1 MSSISFPHSGD
12 EMGSSSSSLH
22 DSMQAPF
29 YTPTPFDMS
38 SSFQMNPLSAHPP
51 RTPRPS
57 TTQSHFRNMSMSISV
72 YDEKAEEEQDRE
84 TVKADKAEV
93 DEDEIVEL
101 DEEDVHVKEAEKLVG
116 AHEVWRDMFVTS
128 NGRDKAFKLMQY
140 SIRVYLLF
148 HSKILFRNG
157 KSAWQRE
164 IVRRLANAKW
174 GLSFTR
180 KMLIMFNWLA
190 PLSQILAQQSVPFS
204 SSGSSLV
211 PHSFTA
217 TSAPSSKSLQ
227 SSGGPFFSHPVLRAL
242 LSAPPP
248 VLLELVNGLSDDIHS
263 LSRLGIIGS
272 RLGERAAR
280 FADWCWLFST
290 LVGLVENGVEL
301 GVIEGLRRE
310 VQSRAYKE
318 SLSGATSKSQ
328 PKTSKIDE
336 RELTRLEKQNYW
348 LQISRAKLAMD
359 LIFVSWD
366 ICRIKRWKDTVQ
378 SFTGLAAAVLS
389 CAKLHDKYRTALV
402 NKALTS

>member
-1 MSSISFPHSGD
+1 
-12 EMGSSSSSLH
+12 
-22 DSMQAPF
+22 
-29 YTPTPFDMS
+29 
-38 SSFQMNPLSAHPP
+38 
-51 RTPRPS
+51 
-57 TTQSHFRNMSMSISV
+57 
-72 YDEKAEEEQDRE
+72 
-84 TVKADKAEV
+84 
-93 DEDEIVEL
+93 
-101 DEEDVHVKEAEKLVG
+101 
-116 AHEVWRDMFVTS
+116 
-128 NGRDKAFKLMQY
+128 
-140 SIRVYLLF
+140 
-148 HSKILFRNG
+148 
-157 KSAWQRE
+157 
-164 IVRRLANAKW
+164 
-174 GLSFTR
+174 
-180 KMLIMFNWLA
+180 MLIMFNWLA

-227 SSGGPFFSHPVLRAL
+227 LSGGPFFSHPVLRAL

-310 VQSRAYKE
+310 GETIDFFYRFDSGRSFVPVQSRAYKE

-328 PKTSKIDE
+328 PKASKIDE

-359 LIFVSWD
+359 LIFV
-366 ICRIKRWKDTVQ
+366 CE
-378 SFTGLAAAVLS
+378 
-389 CAKLHDKYRTALV
+389 
-402 NKALTS
+402 